1 MDQYLLHLL
10 SGAGLDEEPML
21 RPVFNRIGG
30 KYSLRKKILPL
41 IPDHTTY
48 VEPFA
53 GSGAVFFF
61 KPKVEHNVLNDLDKG
76 VVSGLRL
83 LQHAPLDTSKYP
95 APTSVEATKRQF
107 VKPAK
112 TIPQKI
118 VKRIIESSAGFSGT
132 LVTRPK
138 QIYSTGGVERK
149 LKRLPDIIEK
159 MKDVKVTSED
169 YGKVIDK
176 NDSPSTFFFLDP
188 PYENSNAQM
197 GYAEHKDFDFERLVN
212 ELSRIKGKFL
222 MTINDSPRIR
232 KMFSK
237 FYIKPFVADTNL
249 RNIYYTKNGQKT
261 SHPYQRKELFIA
273 NYPLKKTR
281 E

>member
-1 MDQYLLHLL
+1 
-10 SGAGLDEEPML
+10 
-21 RPVFNRIGG
+21 
-30 KYSLRKKILPL
+30 
-41 IPDHTTY
+41 
-48 VEPFA
+48 
-53 GSGAVFFF
+53 
-61 KPKVEHNVLNDLDKG
+61 
-76 VVSGLRL
+76 
-83 LQHAPLDTSKYP
+83 
-95 APTSVEATKRQF
+95 
-107 VKPAK
+107 
-112 TIPQKI
+112 
-118 VKRIIESSAGFSGT
+118 
-132 LVTRPK
+132 
-138 QIYSTGGVERK
+138 
-149 LKRLPDIIEK
+149 
-159 MKDVKVTSED
+159 
-169 YGKVIDK
+169 
-176 NDSPSTFFFLDP
+176 
-188 PYENSNAQM
+188 M